1 MNKND
6 FILVRHSYDDHSYI
20 DGKNDTSL
28 TQNGIEIAKEAAKK
42 IIYKIDSNEVI
53 IRYSTKKRA
62 KETAEIIG
70 EYLSKNNI
78 DCNYISDSGLTE
90 LFQGSFNFD
99 GMEHIEKVNFLHHL
113 YIVKKAAAYTSGCF
127 L

>member
-53 IRYSTKKRA
+53 IRY
-62 KETAEIIG
+62 
-70 EYLSKNNI
+70 
-78 DCNYISDSGLTE
+78 
-90 LFQGSFNFD
+90 
-99 GMEHIEKVNFLHHL
+99 
-113 YIVKKAAAYTSGCF
+113 
-127 L
+127 